1 MPSFTFLYHYMLL
14 LTIVKQFSN
23 LDKKEID
30 VTLLAAISL

>member
-14 LTIVKQFSN
+14 LTKVKQFSN